1 MFLSNAHTNEDID
14 YTINASYEALKAA
27 HNL

>member
-14 YTINASYEALKAA
+14 VTIKASYEALKIA